1 VKTVLITGA
10 SGFLGS
16 HFLDWFM
23 RDTGTEYDLWP
34 MDIKPH
40 PTGIP
45 YDLQDLGLWLED
57 FNVDVD
63 LAIHM
68 AAPVGGREKIEY
80 DPLYNADSLRLDSL
94 FFRWAVKHAKTVVYP
109 SSSAVYGVQLQGEDG
124 VRLTE
129 SMLDLRTTDDIPKPD
144 EMYGFTKLAGEMLA
158 WKSATYG
165 LNTLCIRPFSG
176 YGEGQSFEYPVPS
189 IARRAIFRE
198 DPLTVWGPGTQQRD
212 FIHVRDLIDV
222 TMARLDAGV
231 DGYQTMNIGSGT
243 PYSFNEVAEICA
255 SIVGYAPAI
264 ENIADKPM
272 GVHTR
277 FADIRTMVRYGYPTI
292 TLRQGL
298 ERVIDSVRSSWETVD
313 AQDTEGR

>member
-1 VKTVLITGA
+1 MTSVLITGA

-16 HFLDWFM
+16 HFLDWFI
-23 RDTGTEYDLWP
+23 RDENDWDLWP

-57 FNVDVD
+57 FNVNVD
-63 LAIHM
+63 LVIHM

-80 DPLYNADSLRLDSL
+80 DPLYNADSLRLDSAI
-94 FFRWAVKHAKTVVYP
+94 FRWAVKHAKTVVYP

-124 VRLTE
+124 ARLKE

-189 IARRAIFRE
+189 IARRALHRE
-198 DPLTVWGPGTQQRD
+198 DPLVVWGPGTQQRD
-212 FIHVRDLIDV
+212 FVHVRDLIAA
-222 TMARLDAGV
+222 TMARVEAGV
-231 DGYQTMNIGSGT
+231 DGYQTMNIGNGV
-243 PYSFNEVAEICA
+243 PWSFNEVAMECA
-255 SIVGYAPAI
+255 RIVGYEPKI
-264 ENIADKPM
+264 DNLVDKPM
-272 GVHTR
+272 GVQTR
-277 FADIRTMVRYGYPTI
+277 FADIRQMVRYHEPKT
-292 TLRQGL
+292 TLSEGL
-298 ERVIDSVRSSWETVD
+298 ERVINFIRSSEGDGD
-313 AQDTEGR
+313 AQDVPNA